1 MPVRIFRD
9 GRVTLP
15 ESVRA
20 AFELL
25 PGDPMLYQLQGR
37 ELVLTRVTPKRSA
50 SPARSRQPGR
60 VLPWHR
66 GKEEGAASPE

>member
-1 MPVRIFRD
+1 MPIRTFRD

-25 PGDPMLYQLQGR
+25 PGDPMLYAVRGG
-37 ELVLTRVTPKRSA
+37 ELVLTRITPKRSE
-50 SPARSRQPGR
+50 SPSRTRQPGR
-60 VLPWHR
+60 ILPWYR
-66 GKEEGAASPE
+66 DEEQGAASTD